1 MMLLTELEHFIR
13 EDIGFYDYP
22 EIVPGMEAKAKII
35 ANETGIIAGLK
46 EGIQIFRYFNIDVS
60 LNISDGDEIKKGDIV
75 CIINGS
81 AGNILRA
88 ERLVLN
94 FLSRMSGIATLT
106 AECVN
111 LAKLKN
117 KKVRVACTRKTTPG
131 FRKYEKKA
139 VWIGGGDSHRFNLSD
154 SIIIK
159 DNHIKL
165 IGLEQAIKSA
175 KKASFTKKIEIE
187 VESIDDAVKA
197 AELGVDIIMFD
208 NMDPEKIKKG
218 INILEK
224 KGLRDKVIIE
234 ASGGITPDNI
244 TEYAKTGV
252 DVISIG
258 SLTTS
263 AKWLDLSLEII

>member
-1 MMLLTELEHFIR
+1 MLLTELEHFIR

-22 EIVPGMEAKAKII
+22 EIVPDMEAKAKII
-35 ANETGIIAGLK
+35 ANETGIIAGLN

-60 LNISDGDEIKKGDIV
+60 PNISDGDEIKKGDFV
-75 CIINGS
+75 CIIRGS
-81 AGNILRA
+81 ARNILRA

-106 AECVN
+106 AECV
-111 LAKLKN
+111 KKIKN

-139 VWIGGGDSHRFNLSD
+139 VMIGGGDSHRFNLSD

-165 IGLEQAIKSA
+165 IGLKQAIKSA

-187 VESIDDAVKA
+187 VESIDDAIKA
-197 AELGVDIIMFD
+197 VELGVDIIMFD
-208 NMDPEKIKKG
+208 NMYPEKIKKG

-252 DVISIG
+252 DVISMG